1 MSIISVIKMEKI
13 IKEIGAIL
21 EAKTGTISEVL
32 VAALYDEADVDVLM
46 DVNHLNL
53 VYKEDYCN
61 EFDNNLLKLFSFN
74 HEDFNRLDGETQI
87 RIEIEKFVKNALQ
100 NRVEVLKHNEC
111 SFLTADNWK

>member
-46 DVNHLNL
+46 DINHLNL
-53 VYKEDYCN
+53 VYKEDYCS

-100 NRVEVLKHNEC
+100 NRVEVLKHNES